1 MKKILFFILFCNCI
15 YAQDLPESLVFYL
28 ENEEVDESELLFI
41 YEVLESPI
49 NLNDCSV
56 DDLLQLPFISKE
68 EATSI
73 INYRKSK
80 TLFRSVYELQ
90 AIDGLNRNTISLLFE
105 CVSVQ
110 PKSVEVKHSRHQI
123 TTLFQSFLED
133 QIEFSDNTFVGDKS
147 KHYLRYKVSSKNV
160 NFGFLTE
167 KDAGEKWLDFN
178 SFHLNIKKRNTQL
191 FIGDYQLS
199 LGQGLLE
206 YQGFSY
212 GKSANVLST
221 FKRSPT
227 LRSHTSTRESHFY
240 RGVAIEQKY
249 KRWKWSSWFS
259 YKPIDGNYDE
269 SSHIVTSLS
278 DVGLHRTQTEIE
290 NKNQL
295 LQKTIGSRLS
305 FEKSRFNS
313 SIYLNYKQWDKPLK
327 ILQDTLENTL
337 SFAADYSVTLK
348 NMHLFGELSS
358 AHKTLSYLSGLTI
371 NISRNLSYALLYL
384 NYPSDYYSWESNTFG
399 EQSNTRNE
407 RGLYSAISL
416 DLSRK
421 WTLSSYS
428 DYFYFPEKSYYTN
441 VPLRGRDHNI
451 QLEYKPS
458 KKYQALTRI
467 NWESKT
473 INQNDELGL
482 HEIEEA
488 TSMKIFA
495 QLNYKLNDFAF
506 KSRSVWSRSEN
517 DWGYLMLYDIKYKPL
532 ESNWSYSLRYLLFDT
547 PNYSTRIYVYEPDVL
562 YSFSVPA
569 FYGEGQRIVG
579 VLKCKINRQL
589 SLNFKIAQTQ
599 YYDNTPIRSGSIKG
613 DKLIDFKILVKYVL

>member
-1 MKKILFFILFCNCI
+1 LEFHIRLENEKILFFILFCNCI
-15 YAQDLPESLVFYL
+15 YAQDLPESLTFYL

-49 NLNDCSV
+49 NLNDCYV
-56 DDLLQLPFISKE
+56 DDLLQLPFITKE

-90 AIDGLNRNTISLLFE
+90 AINGLKRNTISLLFE

-110 PKSVEVKHSRHQI
+110 PKTVEVKHTRHQI
-123 TTLFQSFLED
+123 TTLHQSFLED

-147 KHYLRYKVSSKNV
+147 KHYLRYKGSSKNM

-206 YQGFSY
+206 YQGFSF
-212 GKSANVLST
+212 GKSANALST

-227 LRSHTSTRESHFY
+227 LRSHTSTRENHFY

-278 DVGLHRTQTEIE
+278 NVGLHRAQTEIE

-295 LQKTIGSRLS
+295 LQKTIGSRFS
-305 FEKSRFNS
+305 FGKSRFNS
-313 SIYLNYKQWDKPLK
+313 SIYFNYKQWDKPLK
-327 ILQDTLENTL
+327 ILQDTLENIF

-348 NMHLFGELSS
+348 NMHLFGEVSS
-358 AHKTLSYLSGLTI
+358 ANKTLLSVWI
-371 NISRNLSYALLYL
+371 
-384 NYPSDYYSWESNTFG
+384 
-399 EQSNTRNE
+399 
-407 RGLYSAISL
+407 
-416 DLSRK
+416 
-421 WTLSSYS
+421 
-428 DYFYFPEKSYYTN
+428 
-441 VPLRGRDHNI
+441 
-451 QLEYKPS
+451 
-458 KKYQALTRI
+458 
-467 NWESKT
+467 
-473 INQNDELGL
+473 
-482 HEIEEA
+482 
-488 TSMKIFA
+488 
-495 QLNYKLNDFAF
+495 NYK
-506 KSRSVWSRSEN
+506 
-517 DWGYLMLYDIKYKPL
+517 YI
-532 ESNWSYSLRYLLFDT
+532 
-547 PNYSTRIYVYEPDVL
+547 
-562 YSFSVPA
+562 
-569 FYGEGQRIVG
+569 
-579 VLKCKINRQL
+579 
-589 SLNFKIAQTQ
+589 
-599 YYDNTPIRSGSIKG
+599 
-613 DKLIDFKILVKYVL
+613 